1 MGSLRTEIIA
11 PTIKRDDMTPREVK
25 SHFFKGARNSDILK
39 EALDFDLVKIG
50 ENEAKLSV
58 QNLIS
63 HNVPTGFGGRSMVFE
78 ISFFNNAKLLD
89 KQNIDFRAIF
99 KNVTMLET
107 FSYGAT
113 SMSSDTRLKP
123 FERRDFKITTPNG
136 TNKITINVV
145 YYVIA
150 PQLQELLQI
159 KSESHIKPY
168 KAMQKEFKF

>member
-1 MGSLRTEIIA
+1 MFRQALV
-11 PTIKRDDMTPREVK
+11 DVLW
-25 SHFFKGARNSDILK
+25 FLK
-39 EALDFDLVKIG
+39 F
-50 ENEAKLSV
+50 
-58 QNLIS
+58 
-63 HNVPTGFGGRSMVFE
+63 H
-78 ISFFNNAKLLD
+78 FFNNAKLLD
-89 KQNIDFRAIF
+89 KQNIDFRTIF
-99 KNVTMLET
+99 KNATMLET
-107 FSYGAT
+107 FNYGAT

-123 FERRDFKITTPNG
+123 FEQRDFKITAPNG